1 MEVGLGVGLGGAT
14 ETGAEAQGG
23 EVGSE
28 AWSSRGTRRRVARP
42 GVAGLGIEIPRR
54 ISMRLGALLICLGGL
69 LAATALT
76 WSKMSSRRS
85 IKQIYMDV
93 KTGRMPRVGVYAM
106 IIAPVSLVLIMAGLY
121 LALTWR

>member
-1 MEVGLGVGLGGAT
+1 
-14 ETGAEAQGG
+14 
-23 EVGSE
+23 
-28 AWSSRGTRRRVARP
+28 
-42 GVAGLGIEIPRR
+42 
-54 ISMRLGALLICLGGL
+54 MRLSTLLICLGGL
-69 LAATALT
+69 LAATGMT

-106 IIAPVSLVLIMAGLY
+106 IIAPVSLVLIIAGMY

>member
-1 MEVGLGVGLGGAT
+1 
-14 ETGAEAQGG
+14 
-23 EVGSE
+23 
-28 AWSSRGTRRRVARP
+28 
-42 GVAGLGIEIPRR
+42 
-54 ISMRLGALLICLGGL
+54 MRLGALLICLGGL

>member
-1 MEVGLGVGLGGAT
+1 
-14 ETGAEAQGG
+14 
-23 EVGSE
+23 
-28 AWSSRGTRRRVARP
+28 
-42 GVAGLGIEIPRR
+42 
-54 ISMRLGALLICLGGL
+54 MRLGALLICLGGL
-69 LAATALT
+69 LAATALI

>member
-1 MEVGLGVGLGGAT
+1 
-14 ETGAEAQGG
+14 
-23 EVGSE
+23 
-28 AWSSRGTRRRVARP
+28 
-42 GVAGLGIEIPRR
+42 
-54 ISMRLGALLICLGGL
+54 MRLGALLICLGGL
-69 LAATALT
+69 LAATALN